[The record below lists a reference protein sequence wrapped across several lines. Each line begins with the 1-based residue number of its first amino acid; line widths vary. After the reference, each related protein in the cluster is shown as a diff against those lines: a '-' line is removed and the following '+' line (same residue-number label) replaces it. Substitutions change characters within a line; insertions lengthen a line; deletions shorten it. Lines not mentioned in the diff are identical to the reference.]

1 MTRAISYFVILFLCL
16 VTAVAHAAPPAE
28 GDGHRPRIG
37 LVLSGGGAKGLAHV
51 GVIKVLEEAGIK
63 PDIIVGTSMGAVV
76 GSLYATGMSAD
87 QIEHVVDDL
96 DWKSFLVDDPSRID
110 KTARRKAEDAGFLAD
125 LRLRVKDGEARLP
138 AGVVK
143 GHNVLLALEELL
155 RPAQGI
161 TDFDKLPIRFRAVA
175 SDIETGDEVV
185 LRSGD
190 LVTALRA
197 SMAVPGAF
205 PPVRIGGRLLVDG
218 AIVNNVPISVAR
230 EMGADIVIVA
240 AFKEQLKDADQL
252 TSALSILNQSV
263 DVMISR
269 ATRQQLALL
278 RENDIL
284 ITIDLGTIGSS
295 SFDRVGETMPMG
307 AEAARTQLTSL
318 RSLGQRMAAL
328 GAPAAVQPLAPMRNH
343 PIAAI
348 RFKQRTPL
356 SDSVLLARMKTRVGD
371 LADERQL
378 REDMARIY
386 GLDLFDTVSYR
397 IEDSPEGDVVVVT
410 AQEAKS
416 GTDYFRFGFDLA
428 NDFEGRSTYNFAVS
442 FTKTAMNRLNG
453 EWRTRATLGETI
465 DLATEFYQPLDAAG
479 RFYVRPFLYAGDR
492 PAKLVDHGDELAS
505 ARVTELK
512 GGAELGINLDDNLVL
527 MAGVEK
533 GWGHERERTGTGLVP
548 RDSFDIGR
556 AYAGIVYDSFDNLN
570 FPHHG
575 VLASARYRWSGA
587 PLGADRVY
595 QSSEIKISVAR
606 SWGRNT
612 VIGSVESGLTW
623 GGQSGIGDKFT
634 LGGPFRLTG
643 YLNGGLSGGQ
653 LLLARG
659 VYYREL
665 ARFGPSFLHFPLY
678 AGASLEYGNV
688 FNRPRDIDL
697 GDMLWGGTLF
707 VAMDTPL
714 GPLSLGYGYSQRGEH
729 AIFMSLGSLF

>member
-1 MTRAISYFVILFLCL
+1 MIRAVTCLTVLFLCAG
-16 VTAVAHAAPPAE
+16 TATAMASPPAP
-28 GDGHRPRIG
+28 GDAHRPRIG

-51 GVIKVLEEAGIK
+51 GVIRVLEEAGIK

-76 GSLYATGMSAD
+76 GSLYATGMKAD
-87 QIEHVVDDL
+87 EIEHVVNDL
-96 DWKSFLVDDPSRID
+96 DWNSFLVDDPTRVD
-110 KTARRKAEDAGFLAD
+110 KTARRKAEDPGFLAH
-125 LRLRVKDGEARLP
+125 LRLRVKDDETRLP

-143 GHNVLLALEELL
+143 GHNVLLALEDLL

-185 LRSGD
+185 LASGD

-205 PPVRIGGRLLVDG
+205 PPARIGGRLLVDG

-230 EMGADIVIVA
+230 DMGADIVIVA
-240 AFKEQLKDADQL
+240 VFKDQLKDADQL
-252 TSALSILNQSV
+252 TSALAILNQSV
-263 DVMISR
+263 DVMITR

-278 RENDIL
+278 RDGDIL
-284 ITIDLGTIGSS
+284 ITIDLADIGSA
-295 SFDRVGETMPMG
+295 SFDRVRETMPLG
-307 AEAARTQLTSL
+307 ANAARAQLPSL
-318 RSLGQRMAAL
+318 SALGQRLAAS
-328 GAPAAVQPLAPMRNH
+328 GAPAEVRPLKAMPNR

-348 RFKQRTPL
+348 RFKQRTHL
-356 SDSVLLARMKTRVGD
+356 SDSVLLARMKSRVGD
-371 LADERQL
+371 LADEQRL

-397 IEDSPEGDVVVVT
+397 IEESPEGDVVVVT
-410 AQEAKS
+410 AQEAKA

-428 NDFEGRSTYNFAVS
+428 NDFEGRSTYNFSAS

-465 DLATEFYQPLDAAG
+465 DLATEFYQPLDSAG

-527 MAGVEK
+527 MAGIEK

-556 AYAGIVYDSFDNLN
+556 LYAGMVYDSFDNLN

-575 VLASARYRWSGA
+575 VLASGRYRWSAG

-595 QSSEIKISVAR
+595 QASEIKISIAQ

-612 VIGSVESGLTW
+612 VVGTVESGLSW
-623 GGQSGIGDKFT
+623 GGRPGIGDEFT

-653 LLLARG
+653 SVLARG

-688 FNRPRDIDL
+688 FDRTRDIDL
-697 GDMLWGGTLF
+697 DDMLWGGTVF